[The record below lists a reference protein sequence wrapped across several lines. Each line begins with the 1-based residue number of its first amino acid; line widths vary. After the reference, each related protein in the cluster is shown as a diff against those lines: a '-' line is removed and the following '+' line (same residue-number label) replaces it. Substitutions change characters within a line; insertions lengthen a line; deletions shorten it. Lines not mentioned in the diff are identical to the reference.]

1 MKKFGVDENTNDNG
15 IVSLNAGIIE
25 NLFVSAVTV
34 STEDAE
40 NPYLEITLSDS
51 SNATVSRRF
60 YEPKIGPYIK
70 NEKELDKSIQKLN
83 NLVGNFLRTLISDN
97 YMLKDA
103 NSFVDFITKVAN
115 ACQAPIKNKI
125 PIRAVIVLNS
135 QDFTTL
141 RGYAPCI
148 ERMSI
153 PKEASKLRLT
163 KFDKVVADNIKPDND
178 SNNDTPS
185 TETATNAWTEVE
197 NGDTNTSNEDGDGL
211 PF

>member
-1 MKKFGVDENTNDNG
+1 MKKFGVDENTNDGG

-25 NLFVSAVTV
+25 NLFVSSVTV

-40 NPYLEITLSDS
+40 NPYLEITVSDS
-51 SNATVSRRF
+51 SNSTVSRRF
-60 YEPKIGPYIK
+60 YEPKIGQYIK
-70 NEKELDKSIQKLN
+70 NEKELDKNIQKLN

-135 QDFTTL
+135 QDFATL

-163 KFDKVVADNIKPDND
+163 KFDKIVADNIKPDND
-178 SNNDTPS
+178 SNEDTPS
-185 TETATNAWTEVE
+185 TENTTNAWTEVE
-197 NGDTNTSNEDGDGL
+197 NGDTNIATEGGDGL